1 MSKTK
6 LLVAALAAISVLGVS
21 VADAASRKGKRHKVT
36 RAPAPVVV
44 QSAFPQTNYRA
55 PGMPADRPSWAGPNE
70 CFTDEGYGRF
80 TPCGISRDSF

>member
-36 RAPAPVVV
+36 RAPAPVVH
-44 QSAFPQTNYRA
+44 SAVPFAYRPA
-55 PGMPADRPSWAGPNE
+55 PGVPANRPPWAGPNE

-80 TPCGISRDSF
+80 TPCDISKDNF